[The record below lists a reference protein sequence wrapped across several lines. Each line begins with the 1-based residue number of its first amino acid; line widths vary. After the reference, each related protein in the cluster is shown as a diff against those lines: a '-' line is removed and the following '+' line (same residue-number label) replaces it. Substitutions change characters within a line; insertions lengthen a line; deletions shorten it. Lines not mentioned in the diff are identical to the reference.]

1 MELVEEDVQ
10 MTLGGRIALAREN
23 NNFTEQQL
31 SRRLGVMVKTVHN
44 WEADRSAPRGNKMA
58 MLCGVLGVS
67 LGWLVTGENSDDENP
82 ETFEETKTLQTNLDQ
97 LLALHEQSS
106 ALIFEIQSDIIRLQA
121 GIDQENARF
130 LKSI

>member
-1 MELVEEDVQ
+1 MELVEEDAQ
-10 MTLGGRIALAREN
+10 MTLGGRIALARGN

-58 MLCGVLGVS
+58 MLAGVLGVS

-82 ETFEETKTLQTNLDQ
+82 ETFEETRSLQANLDQ

-106 ALIFEIQSDIIRLQA
+106 ALIFEIQRDINRLQTS
-121 GIDQENARF
+121 IDQENARF